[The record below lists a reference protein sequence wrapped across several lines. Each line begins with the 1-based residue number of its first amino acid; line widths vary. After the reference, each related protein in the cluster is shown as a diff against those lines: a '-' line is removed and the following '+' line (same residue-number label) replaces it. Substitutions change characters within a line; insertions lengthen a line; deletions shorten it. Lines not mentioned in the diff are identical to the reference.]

1 MLKSTRTILALTA
14 SSLVLGLVGAG
25 TAVAEDGGFRI
36 AGHTTGKVVSKGPLK
51 VRSKPTTHSRAV
63 GELRPH
69 GKVEIRCKKRG
80 ESVDGNNLWYR
91 LAERDDKKEN
101 GDSEH
106 AKPEN
111 GNSEHGDWQIGKP
124 EHAKPEHAKPENG
137 RKDHSDWQH
146 GTRPDDRKAYEEER
160 WVSARYVENH
170 GWVQYC
176 R

>member
-14 SSLVLGLVGAG
+14 GSLVLGLVGAG
-25 TAVAEDGGFRI
+25 TAVAEDGGFRV

-63 GELRPH
+63 GEVHPH
-69 GKVEIRCKKRG
+69 SKVEIRCKKRG
-80 ESVDGNNLWYR
+80 ESVDGNSLWYR

-106 AKPEN
+106 
-111 GNSEHGDWQIGKP
+111 GDWQIGKP
-124 EHAKPEHAKPENG
+124 EHAKPENGRPEHAKPENG
-137 RKDHSDWQH
+137 RKDHTDWQH
-146 GTRPDDRKAYEEER
+146 GTRPDDRKAYDEER

>member
-14 SSLVLGLVGAG
+14 GSLVLGLVGAG

-36 AGHTTGKVVSKGPLK
+36 TGHTTGKVVSKGPLK

-63 GELRPH
+63 GEVHPH
-69 GKVEIRCKKRG
+69 GKVEILCKKRG

-101 GDSEH
+101 G
-106 AKPEN
+106 
-111 GNSEHGDWQIGKP
+111 NSEHGDWQIGKP
-124 EHAKPEHAKPENG
+124 ENGKPEHAKPENG
-137 RKDHSDWQH
+137 RKDHTDWQH
-146 GTRPDDRKAYEEER
+146 GTRPDGRRAYDEER

>member
-1 MLKSTRTILALTA
+1 MLKSTRTILALA
-14 SSLVLGLVGAG
+14 AGSLVLGLTGAG

-36 AGHTTGKVVSKGPLK
+36 AGHTTGTVVSKGPLK

-63 GELRPH
+63 GEVRPH
-69 GKVEIRCKKRG
+69 SKVEIWCKKRG
-80 ESVDGNNLWYR
+80 ESVGGNNIWYR

-101 GDSEH
+101 
-106 AKPEN
+106 ARPEN
-111 GNSEHGDWQIGKP
+111 GDSGRGDWQIVLP
-124 EHAKPEHAKPENG
+124 EKG
-137 RKDHSDWQH
+137 GKDHSDWQN
-146 GTRPDDRKAYEEER
+146 GTRPEGDKAYGEER